1 MYMIFIEKSYK
12 TVLKYFRSTSKMELS
27 LCRKKK
33 VSQKY
38 QLLFSIKSI
47 GFKSASV
54 QTVYV
59 TKKDACT
66 CY

>member
-1 MYMIFIEKSYK
+1 MIFIEKSYK

-27 LCRKKK
+27 LCRKIKCHK
-33 VSQKY
+33 NINY
-38 QLLFSIKSI
+38 YFSIKSI